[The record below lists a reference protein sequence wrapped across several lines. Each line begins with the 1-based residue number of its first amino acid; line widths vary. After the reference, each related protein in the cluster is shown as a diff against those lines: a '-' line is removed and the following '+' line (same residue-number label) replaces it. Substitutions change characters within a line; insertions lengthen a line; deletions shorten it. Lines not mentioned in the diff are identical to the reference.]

1 MDQLTSDFF
10 YWASLQNFQLINLT
24 NVLDL
29 HNRWQSSISDLEIL
43 IFNEEEISMTS
54 TGIPCILVLFV

>member
-10 YWASLQNFQLINLT
+10 YWASLQNFQLTNLT

-43 IFNEEEISMTS
+43 IFN
-54 TGIPCILVLFV
+54 